1 MAAQFPSRRL
11 PTGNMKAH
19 SAATKLQKNGE
30 PNTLNNAAPPGI
42 PVTLMTGDGIGAEI
56 TAALVQTFSALGSPF
71 LWEPGAIGLK
81 AYSDFGDPL
90 PSMTIE
96 SFEKTRLAIKGPVQ
110 TPLITG
116 FKSPLVRLR
125 TQFQLYANLRQ
136 ARNWIIER
144 KSRPVDIVVVRE
156 NTEGLYAAAE
166 SYIAVGDDP
175 HGIAI
180 ATTWNSR
187 RGCEQILRFA
197 FDYARRH
204 KRRKVTVVH
213 KANVL
218 KILSGIFLETA
229 RELYRNEYAEQ
240 FEIEE
245 MIVDACAMKLAMEPS
260 QFDVIVTTN
269 MFGDILSDLAAG
281 VSGGL
286 GLAPGANIGRDAAV
300 FEAIHGSAPN
310 IAGKGI
316 ANPVALLLSGAML
329 LDHVGKTELSF
340 RLRRSIDKTLNYDRI
355 RTPDIGGTASCADIT
370 AAIISRLD

>member
-1 MAAQFPSRRL
+1 MATQFPRLRL
-11 PTGNMKAH
+11 PTENMKAH

-71 LWEPGAIGLK
+71 LWEPAAIGLK

-90 PSMTIE
+90 PSMTVE
-96 SFEKTRLAIKGPVQ
+96 SFAKNGLAIKGPVE

-125 TQFQLYANLRQ
+125 TQFQLYANLRP

-144 KSRPVDIVVVRE
+144 KSRPVDIVLVRE

-175 HGIAI
+175 HGMAI

-204 KRRKVTVVH
+204 KRHKVTVVH

-218 KILSGIFLETA
+218 KILSGIFLETS

-245 MIVDACAMKLAMEPS
+245 MIVDACAMKMAMEPS

-286 GLAPGANIGRDAAV
+286 GLAPGANIGRDAAL
-300 FEAIHGSAPN
+300 FEAVHGSAPK

-340 RLRRSIDKTLNYDRI
+340 RLRRSINKTLNRDRI